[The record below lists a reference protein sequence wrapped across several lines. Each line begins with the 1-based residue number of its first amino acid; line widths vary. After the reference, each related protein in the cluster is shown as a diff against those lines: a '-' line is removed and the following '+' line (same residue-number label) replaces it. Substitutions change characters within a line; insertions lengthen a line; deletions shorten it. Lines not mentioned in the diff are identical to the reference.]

1 LARFIEQNLFPKFDE
16 MDAKIAALPDKNF
29 VTEKIGDLRGEMN
42 LRFRQQETRTG
53 ELVGELVQ
61 VLQDKAVITQV
72 DASRVDAV
80 RMYPRS
86 IS

>member
-1 LARFIEQNLFPKFDE
+1 
-16 MDAKIAALPDKNF
+16 
-29 VTEKIGDLRGEMN
+29 MN

-72 DASRVDAV
+72 DAAASTPSECIHEASARTETSPDGEVFTIGL
-80 RMYPRS
+80 